1 MKTIKN
7 IIYNL
12 RNGENQE
19 FDLFN
24 NRLDMQWTLTFE
36 FIGNDIYMMTNYS
49 TLTGMFF
56 ESLSELENYLKNS
69 FINDK
74 NYELY

>member
-36 FIGNDIYMMTNYS
+36 FIKNDIYMMTNYS
-49 TLTGMFF
+49 TLTGVFF
-56 ESLSELENYLKNS
+56 ESLDELENYLKNS

>member
-1 MKTIKN
+1 MTTIKN

-12 RNGENQE
+12 RSQENQE
-19 FDLFN
+19 FDMFN
-24 NRLDMQWTLTFE
+24 NKLDMQWTLRFE
-36 FIGNDIYMMTNYS
+36 FIDNDIYMMVDNS

-56 ESLSELENYLKNS
+56 ESLVELQAHLENS
-69 FINDK
+69 FINDN

>member
-19 FDLFN
+19 FDIYNDKLN
-24 NRLDMQWTLTFE
+24 MQWTLTFE
-36 FIGNDIYMMTNYS
+36 FINNNIYMMSNYS
-49 TLTGMFF
+49 TLTGEFF
-56 ESLSELENYLKNS
+56 ESLSDLENHLKNS
-69 FINDK
+69 LINDK
-74 NYELY
+74 NYKLY

>member
-19 FDLFN
+19 FDMFN
-24 NRLDMQWTLTFE
+24 NKLDMQWTLRFE
-36 FIGNDIYMMTNYS
+36 FIGEYIYMTCNGS
-49 TLTGMFF
+49 TLNGMFF
-56 ESLSELENYLKNS
+56 ESMSELQNHLKNS

-74 NYELY
+74 NYQLY

>member
-12 RNGENQE
+12 RNGESQE
-19 FDLFN
+19 FDIFN
-24 NRLDMQWTLTFE
+24 NKLDMQWTLRFE
-36 FIGNDIYMMTNYS
+36 FIDNSILMMVNDS
-49 TLTGMFF
+49 TLTSEWFD
-56 ESLSELENYLKNS
+56 SLEELKNYLGCT
-69 FINDK
+69 FLTDK

>member
-36 FIGNDIYMMTNYS
+36 FINNDIYMMTNYS
-49 TLTGMFF
+49 TLTGVFF
-56 ESLSELENYLKNS
+56 ESLDELENYLKNS

>member
-1 MKTIKN
+1 MTTINN

-12 RNGENQE
+12 KTEQNQQ

-24 NRLDMQWTLTFE
+24 NELEMQWTLEFE
-36 FIGNDIYMMTNYS
+36 FINNEIYMTINSS

-56 ESLSELENYLKNS
+56 ESLLELKSYLKNS
-69 FINDK
+69 FINHK
-74 NYELY
+74 KYELY

>member
-12 RNGENQE
+12 RNKENQE
-19 FDLFN
+19 FDVFN
-24 NRLDMQWTLTFE
+24 NKLDMQWTLSFE
-36 FIGNDIYMMTNYS
+36 FIDGDIYMMVNHS
-49 TLTGMFF
+49 TLTGTFF
-56 ESLSELENYLKNS
+56 ESIGELENHLKNS

>member
-12 RNGENQE
+12 KNKENQE
-19 FDLFN
+19 FDVFN
-24 NRLDMQWTLTFE
+24 NKLNMQWTLTFE
-36 FIGNDIYMMTNYS
+36 FINNDIYMMTNYS
-49 TLTGMFF
+49 TLTGLFF

>member
-12 RNGENQE
+12 RNKENQE
-19 FDLFN
+19 FDVFN
-24 NRLDMQWTLTFE
+24 NKLDMQWTLSFE
-36 FIGNDIYMMTNYS
+36 FIDGDIYMMVNHS

-56 ESLSELENYLKNS
+56 ESIGELENHLKNS

>member
-1 MKTIKN
+1 MTTIKN

-19 FDLFN
+19 FDMFN
-24 NRLDMQWTLTFE
+24 DKLDMQWTLSFE
-36 FIGNDIYMMTNYS
+36 FIDDNIYMMTNYS

-56 ESLSELENYLKNS
+56 ESLSELEYHLKNS

-74 NYELY
+74 NYKLY

>member
-12 RNGENQE
+12 KNKENQE
-19 FDLFN
+19 FDVFN
-24 NRLDMQWTLTFE
+24 NKLDMQWTLTFE
-36 FIGNDIYMMTNYS
+36 FINNDIYMMTNYS
-49 TLTGMFF
+49 TLTGLFF

-74 NYELY
+74 NYKLY

>member
-12 RNGENQE
+12 KNKENQE
-19 FDLFN
+19 FDVFN
-24 NRLDMQWTLTFE
+24 NKLNMQWTLTFE
-36 FIGNDIYMMTNYS
+36 FINNDIYMMTNYS
-49 TLTGMFF
+49 TLTGLFF

-74 NYELY
+74 NYKLY

>member
-1 MKTIKN
+1 MKTINN

-12 RNGENQE
+12 KTQKNQE

-24 NRLDMQWTLTFE
+24 NDLDMQWTLEFE
-36 FIGNDIYMMTNYS
+36 LINNEIYMTTNGS

-56 ESLSELENYLKNS
+56 DSLVELKSHLKNS
-69 FINDK
+69 FINNK

>member
-12 RNGENQE
+12 RSQK
-19 FDLFN
+19 FDMFN
-24 NRLDMQWTLTFE
+24 NKLDMQWTLRFE
-36 FIGNDIYMMTNYS
+36 FIDNDIYMMVNNS

-56 ESLSELENYLKNS
+56 ESLVELQAHLENS
-69 FINDK
+69 FINDN